1 MKIDKTVQ
9 KETVCVVIGELI
21 MTALMIAV
29 YLIIGK
35 FELDVLI
42 SAFIG
47 ASISILNF
55 FVLGLTVQKAVNMED
70 ENNRKNLMKISQSMR
85 FLLIAVLII
94 VFCAV
99 CKLPLIPMVIPLF
112 FTRITFFVRQII
124 INKNEKKKISD
135 EKSLE
140 DKEG

>member
-21 MTALMIAV
+21 MTALMVAV

-42 SAFIG
+42 SALIG

-55 FVLGLTVQKAVNMED
+55 FMLGLTVQKAVTMED

-85 FLLIAVLII
+85 FLLIAVLIV

-99 CKLPLIPMVIPLF
+99 CKLPPIPMVIPLF

-124 INKNEKKKISD
+124 INKNDKKKISD
-135 EKSLE
+135 KKSL
-140 DKEG
+140 DNKEG